1 MDFAYRLFSFLKAL
15 IPAAVI
21 LLPIMFYYLY
31 RRNLLRTKKDILL
44 KEIEQGSIVDPEM
57 LAKSLTNPVTEEH
70 RLQNSLRIGII
81 FSFAGVVITVATFVF
96 YSYLRGVYATRA
108 NGSTFN
114 MDAHYAG
121 SNPGVGSGSHR
132 ARCRSCLPGILFQS
146 KEEDEQ
152 DGVTADD
159 PGAIHSRNLH
169 LAGAPQKVPAWH
181 VPWGRLHRR

>member
-1 MDFAYRLFSFLKAL
+1 MDFAFRLFSFLKAL

-81 FSFAGVVITVATFVF
+81 FTFAGVVIAVAAAIF
-96 YSYLRGVYATRA
+96 YSYAEAQFGGAGWDASQMITL
-108 NGSTFN
+108 TFVVTLVLVV
-114 MDAHYAG
+114 AAIVL
-121 SNPGVGSGSHR
+121 GVGIAYLVSYFNQKKR
-132 ARCRSCLPGILFQS
+132 MN
-146 KEEDEQ
+146 K
-152 DGVTADD
+152 TA
-159 PGAIHSRNLH
+159 
-169 LAGAPQKVPAWH
+169 
-181 VPWGRLHRR
+181 